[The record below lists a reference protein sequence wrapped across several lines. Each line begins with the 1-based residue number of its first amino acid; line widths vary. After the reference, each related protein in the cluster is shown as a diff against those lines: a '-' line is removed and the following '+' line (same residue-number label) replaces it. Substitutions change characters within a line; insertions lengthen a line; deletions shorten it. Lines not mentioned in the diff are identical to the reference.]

1 VTGFALNELAAKL
14 VAEQPKEAYRGK
26 EYENLTM
33 NLKFFECLLKK
44 LLFETENAEFI
55 IDEYFNDQ
63 KARVQM
69 ASEQRIQEI
78 HRCQDILM
86 AQLKEQKQ
94 KCLNTYSNME
104 SFKQKTKEFISEMNA
119 FIRQQ
124 RDYMKQLQINDNELM
139 TANDVLLKL
148 QKEVDMKRLS
158 VKKLIFNN
166 ELCNF
171 LSDEP
176 PVIDELL
183 GSFTRESLD
192 SSKKT
197 LLIGTE
203 DGTIEHWDLAS
214 GECTKSFEGHKDS
227 VKCIKRLSETR
238 IVSCS
243 ADKSIK
249 IWSLVTGRCIQTLH
263 GHADQVCYVEMLPN
277 NRLVSY
283 CMKRCIRVW
292 CLETGACLKELKDV
306 PDDKHQVY
314 GDIKVLPNDQLLTC
328 SGKTIKL
335 WDLSSGECLKAFEGH
350 TSSTYC
356 VDALSDGR
364 IISASLDFTVRIW
377 NLTKGKCLQT
387 LKGHTNEINCML
399 VMPHTSSRLVTGSDD
414 KTIKVW
420 DLDSCVCI
428 QTLAGHVDSVS
439 GLCAVSDEYVASY
452 DDDGVTKVWDIKSG
466 DCVKTLTLDA
476 YSILSI

>member
-1 VTGFALNELAAKL
+1 MLFYDTDFIRNLLKCQHCIKSYDVYDEPRILTCCGKTLCNQCVSSVEKETCNNNKYKCIVCKTDGIRPVTGFALNELAAKL

-44 LLFETENAEFI
+44 LLFETENAEFT

-192 SSKKT
+192 SSKKV
-197 LLIGTE
+197 
-203 DGTIEHWDLAS
+203 
-214 GECTKSFEGHKDS
+214 C
-227 VKCIKRLSETR
+227 
-238 IVSCS
+238 
-243 ADKSIK
+243 KSI
-249 IWSLVTGRCIQTLH
+249 
-263 GHADQVCYVEMLPN
+263 Y
-277 NRLVSY
+277 
-283 CMKRCIRVW
+283 
-292 CLETGACLKELKDV
+292 
-306 PDDKHQVY
+306 
-314 GDIKVLPNDQLLTC
+314 
-328 SGKTIKL
+328 
-335 WDLSSGECLKAFEGH
+335 F
-350 TSSTYC
+350 
-356 VDALSDGR
+356 
-364 IISASLDFTVRIW
+364 
-377 NLTKGKCLQT
+377 
-387 LKGHTNEINCML
+387 
-399 VMPHTSSRLVTGSDD
+399 
-414 KTIKVW
+414 
-420 DLDSCVCI
+420 
-428 QTLAGHVDSVS
+428 
-439 GLCAVSDEYVASY
+439 
-452 DDDGVTKVWDIKSG
+452 
-466 DCVKTLTLDA
+466 
-476 YSILSI
+476 